1 MTDLP
6 QADILGVRVNAQR
19 FDDAV
24 RTLAGWARATD
35 ERRYVCTC
43 PVYTLMQCRED
54 PAVHNAVG
62 GADMVTA
69 DGMPVVWVQRRWGYP
84 DAERVYGPDVMLAL
98 CAVPGLRHF
107 FWGGLPHVVE
117 QLATRL
123 KARFPRIEIAGTC
136 SPPVR
141 DLERAPD
148 TGTVALLNDAR
159 PSVIWVGLG
168 SPKQDLWM
176 AMYRS
181 MLTAP
186 LLIGVGAA
194 FDLIAG
200 VRAQA
205 PRWMQRSGL
214 EWVFRFAQEPGRL
227 WRRYVIYNPRFV
239 WGVLR
244 QEWKRRAPNGTI
256 KGQ

>member
-1 MTDLP
+1 
-6 QADILGVRVNAQR
+6 
-19 FDDAV
+19 
-24 RTLAGWARATD
+24 
-35 ERRYVCTC
+35 
-43 PVYTLMQCRED
+43 
-54 PAVHNAVG
+54 
-62 GADMVTA
+62 
-69 DGMPVVWVQRRWGYP
+69 
-84 DAERVYGPDVMLAL
+84 MLAL